1 MTTDTDDL
9 WAAAATEISAKLGPG
24 SKTLRDEFAMAALQG
39 LAAHPTG
46 PTRKG
51 IETGAQAHARL
62 SYQYA
67 DAMLLERVK

>member
-39 LAAHPTG
+39 FCACGGRSVP
-46 PTRKG
+46 K
-51 IETGAQAHARL
+51 AHARL

-67 DAMLLERVK
+67 DAMLAERVK